1 MVFGSPCI
9 EFGIRFVVCSIEC
22 VARPHLETLTD
33 FWEERLSH
41 SFSLNLSMFAHYRF
55 CEHSNE
61 RTSTVFNIFEFT
73 VCTAPIA
80 SFCVRFPPT
89 SRVGTSSV
97 LVRALLIPYLYP
109 YAYEV
114 CSLQL
119 PFKSAE
125 HVHVHLPNELRRRS
139 IPRDS
144 IDSSSHFSLQHSH
157 LNSISSALGG
167 GGGLDGT
174 ASSTLAATAD
184 DGQASF
190 TRSVEISKPEE
201 ATLASASAVSASN
214 PSLVSSSSVASLHP
228 PLPHAGSPAPV
239 RFKVSSPQVSA
250 DDSGTMCPVLR

>member
-1 MVFGSPCI
+1 MSARLLYSTYSSLQCAPHRLHLSVSDSHPLVAWGL
-9 EFGIRFVVCSIEC
+9 VVY
-22 VARPHLETLTD
+22 
-33 FWEERLSH
+33 
-41 SFSLNLSMFAHYRF
+41 SFAL
-55 CEHSNE
+55 
-61 RTSTVFNIFEFT
+61 
-73 VCTAPIA
+73 
-80 SFCVRFPPT
+80 
-89 SRVGTSSV
+89 
-97 LVRALLIPYLYP
+97 LLIPYLYP